1 MSASADPQRLVGRL
15 EWERAREAHEQR
27 ARDLLGPVV
36 ARRRRGERH
45 PVEDFLFDYYS
56 LRPGQLVA
64 WHPGV
69 HRVLDDAER
78 EFGSLRFH
86 RATDGRVEVD
96 AAGVLTRRADTA
108 DWVERLL
115 RAVRGRPASFGC
127 FGMHEWAMVY
137 GLTPDRTRHPGLPLR
152 AQPEQVRRTV
162 DEVGLRCTH
171 FDAFRFFTP
180 DSAPR
185 NMVALTRDGQ
195 PEHDQGGC
203 LHANMDLYKWAGKLL
218 PLTPPELLL
227 DTYEL
232 ARDIRV
238 LDMRASPYDLRG
250 LGFEPVRVETASG
263 RAEYVAQQRA
273 FAARAEPLR
282 DRLLDVV
289 DASRAVAAAQAGRM
303 SAVT

>member
-1 MSASADPQRLVGRL
+1 MSAPAAPQVLVGRD
-15 EWERAREAHEQR
+15 EWQRAREAHQQR
-27 ARDLLGPVV
+27 ARELLGPVV

-56 LRPGQLVA
+56 VRPGQLVA

-69 HRVLDDAER
+69 HRVLEDAEG

-96 AAGVLTRRADTA
+96 AAGVLARRGDTVA
-108 DWVERLL
+108 WVERLL
-115 RAVRGRPASFGC
+115 GAVRGRPASFGC

-137 GLTPDRTRHPGLPLR
+137 GLDADQTRHAGLPLR
-152 AQPEQVRRTV
+152 PQPDEVRRTV
-162 DEVGLRCTH
+162 EQVGLRCTH

-180 DSAPR
+180 DAAPR
-185 NMVALTRDGQ
+185 NAVALTREGQ

-227 DTYEL
+227 DAYEL

-238 LDMRASPYDLRG
+238 LDMRASAYDLRG
-250 LGFEPVRVETASG
+250 LGYEPVRVETASG
-263 RAEYVAQQRA
+263 RAEYVAQQRV

-282 DRLLDVV
+282 ARLLDLIGAARV
-289 DASRAVAAAQAGRM
+289 VAARQAGRM

>member
-1 MSASADPQRLVGRL
+1 MNASADPQVLGRD
-15 EWERAREAHEQR
+15 EWERAREAHQER
-27 ARDLLGPVV
+27 AREVLGPVV
-36 ARRRRGERH
+36 ERRRRGERH

-69 HRVLDDAER
+69 HRVLEHAEG

-86 RATDGRVEVD
+86 RVTGGRVEVD
-96 AAGVLTRRADTA
+96 AAGVLARRADTVA
-108 DWVERLL
+108 WVERLL

-137 GLTPDRTRHPGLPLR
+137 GLEPDRTRHADLPLR
-152 AQPEQVRRTV
+152 PRPDQVRQTV
-162 DEVGLRCTH
+162 EQVGLRCTH

-180 DSAPR
+180 DAAPR
-185 NMVALTRDGQ
+185 NALALTREGQ

-203 LHANMDLYKWAGKLL
+203 LHVNMDLYKWAGKLL

-227 DTYEL
+227 DAYEL
-232 ARDIRV
+232 ARDIRA
-238 LDMRASPYDLRG
+238 LDMRASAYDLRG
-250 LGFEPVRVETASG
+250 LGYEPVRVETASG

-282 DRLLDVV
+282 ERLLDLIET
-289 DASRAVAAAQAGRM
+289 SRAVAARQAGRM